1 MTRNPPRCLMLP
13 AESDW
18 SHVVKTGDDVNY
30 LFLEILPRLAPGTLV
45 HVHDTNFPSDYLLQ
59 AFLSYNSEFKMFLC
73 NSYLATHHRFLL
85 RATFPPLQSLQ
96 GGSF

>member
-1 MTRNPPRCLMLP
+1 MLP

-18 SHVVKTGDDVNY
+18 SHVVKTGGDVNY

-45 HVHDTNFPSDYLLQ
+45 HVHDINFPSDYLLQ
-59 AFLSYNSEFKMFLC
+59 AFLSYNSEFKTILC
-73 NSYLATHHRFLL
+73 NNYLAIYHHSQL
-85 RATFPPLQSLQ
+85 RAAFPTLQSLQ